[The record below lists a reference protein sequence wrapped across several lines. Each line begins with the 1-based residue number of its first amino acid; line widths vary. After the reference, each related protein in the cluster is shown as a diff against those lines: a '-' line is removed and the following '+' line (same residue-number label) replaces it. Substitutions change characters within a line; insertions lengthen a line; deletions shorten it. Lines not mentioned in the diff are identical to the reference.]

1 MENTNKMRTLY
12 ALPLAVAL
20 AVCYSTGPAQE
31 IKRPFRTQTFNA
43 LSENTSKY
51 SPQIDNKFVARPLR
65 PENPWEVSERQDPP
79 NSLVA
84 GEVRNVAR
92 GVLGPTFPAISAT
105 GWTPPDPDLAV
116 GPNQIVAVVNSSVAF
131 FNKDGTPT
139 FQQTA
144 ETFFSG
150 LGAGSFIFDPKC
162 VYDRVHQRFVIVF
175 PERDTSPQVSKVLVA
190 ISDDNNP
197 AGVWHKYRIEAR
209 MTIGGTNYWLDYP
222 GFGYNKDAI
231 VVSGNMFSFG
241 SGFAG
246 VQYIVIPT
254 APILGGGTATARY
267 LFDEDAGSVQI
278 AEVVDPTQDRIFGA
292 SRGGSASL
300 NIYAVSDL
308 TTPTPILQGTTVAV
322 PANTRPQ
329 MDAPSTNGNTLDTI
343 DGRLFNAVWRSGK
356 LVASHTIQD
365 GSLLKV
371 RWYEVSTNSWP
382 VSGSP
387 SLSMSG
393 NISGTGS
400 THHHMNAVNTNSLG
414 DISAIF
420 TRSSTSITADIMYAG
435 RMAADPAGTMGTP
448 VNLEGSAGNNYG
460 SGRWGDYF
468 GVDVDPVDDVTFW
481 GIGMGVAADN
491 NWRTSIFSWT
501 ISVPGTVVAPNL
513 ITMERGSIFAGGV
526 PDLALS
532 DEQRL
537 QLRPGIT
544 FGSSESP
551 IKAKIS
557 GVSSVLAPSVIRLT
571 LESQASSANINQKI
585 EMLVQATGVWEEL
598 DSRATTVT
606 DTTVQLL
613 INTNASRFVDAAG
626 NIAARLSYKV
636 TAPIFSLPWTARID
650 RCVWTVQP

>member
-1 MENTNKMRTLY
+1 MRTLY

-20 AVCYSTGPAQE
+20 TVCYATGTAQE

-43 LSENTSKY
+43 LSESTSKY
-51 SPQIDNKFVARPLR
+51 SPQIDNKFVARPHR

-84 GEVRNVAR
+84 GEIRNVPR
-92 GVLGPTFPAISAT
+92 GVLGPSFPAISAT

-116 GPNQIVAVVNSSVAF
+116 GPNQIIAVVNSSVAF

-144 ETFFSG
+144 ENFFSG

-175 PERDTSPQVSKVLVA
+175 PERDTSPQVSKVLIA

-209 MTIGGTNYWLDYP
+209 MTISGTNYWLDYP
-222 GFGYNKDAI
+222 GFGYNKDAV
-231 VVSGNMFSFG
+231 VVSGNMFGFG

-254 APILGGGTATARY
+254 APILSGGTATVRY

-278 AEVVDPTQDRIFGA
+278 AEVVDPTMDRIFGA
-292 SRGGSASL
+292 SRGGTSSL
-300 NIYAVSDL
+300 NIYAISNL
-308 TTPTPILQGTTVAV
+308 TTPSPLLQGASVAV

-329 MDAPSTNGNTLDTI
+329 MDAPSTNGNTLDSI
-343 DGRLFNAVWRSGK
+343 DGRLFNAVWRPGR

-371 RWYEVSTNSWP
+371 RWYEVNTNSWP

-387 SLSMSG
+387 TLSMSG
-393 NISGTGS
+393 NISGAGS

-420 TRSSTSITADIMYAG
+420 TRSSTTVTADIMYAG
-435 RMAADPAGTMGTP
+435 RMAADPIGTMGTP

-481 GIGMGVAADN
+481 GIAMGVAADN

-513 ITMERGSIFAGGV
+513 VTMERGSIFAGGV
-526 PDLALS
+526 PELAQS
-532 DEQRL
+532 DDQRL
-537 QLRPGIT
+537 QLRPGIVLAN
-544 FGSSESP
+544 SEAP
-551 IKAKIS
+551 IRAKIS
-557 GVSSVLAPSVIRLT
+557 GVSPVLAPSVIRLT
-571 LESQASSANINQKI
+571 VESQASSANINQKI
-585 EMLVQATGVWEEL
+585 EMLVQETGVWEEL
-598 DSRATTVT
+598 DSRAATVNT
-606 DTTVQLL
+606 DGSVQLL
-613 INTNASRFVDAAG
+613 INSNAGRFVDAAG
-626 NIAARLSYKV
+626 NVAARLSYKV
-636 TAPIFSLPWTARID
+636 TAPIFSLPWTARVD